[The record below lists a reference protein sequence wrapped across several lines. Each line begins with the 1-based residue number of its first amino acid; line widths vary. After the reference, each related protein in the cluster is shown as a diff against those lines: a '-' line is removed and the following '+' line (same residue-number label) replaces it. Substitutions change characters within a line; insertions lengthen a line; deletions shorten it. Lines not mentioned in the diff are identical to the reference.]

1 MKFVSIV
8 KPGIIFG
15 NIVTVC
21 GGFFLGSQGLFS
33 FPLLLETLLGMA
45 LIIACGC
52 VLNNIIDIDID
63 SLMERTKHRPLVK
76 GLMSKKTAFIYAIIL
91 GILGFLVLIFKTN
104 WLTTSIAFVG
114 LFFYVV
120 VYSLALKRKSSWGTA
135 VGGIAGAVPPV
146 VGYCAVTGSFDTG
159 AIILFLILFFWQMP
173 HFYAIG
179 IYRLSDYAAASIP
192 ILPIKKNIPYT
203 KLVMLFYT
211 LAFTIAAISPSLFG
225 YTGYAYFIVALILG
239 CTWFYYGWQGLKATD
254 NKIWARKMFLFS
266 IINIT
271 VLCMM
276 MAVKA

>member
-1 MKFVSIV
+1 VKFVSIV

-76 GLMSKKTAFIYAIIL
+76 GLMSKTTAFIYAIIL
-91 GILGFLVLIFKTN
+91 GILGFLVLIYTTN
-104 WLTTSIAFVG
+104 WLTTGIAFVG

-135 VGGIAGAVPPV
+135 VGGISGAVPPV
-146 VGYCAVTGSFDTG
+146 VGYCAVTGSFDAG

-179 IYRLSDYAAASIP
+179 IYRLSDYTAASIP

-203 KLVMLFYT
+203 KIVMLFYT

-239 CTWFYYGWQGLKATD
+239 CTWFYYGWQGLKATND
-254 NKIWARKMFLFS
+254 KIWARKMFLFS

-271 VLCMM
+271 VLCIM
-276 MAVKA
+276 MAVKI

>member
-15 NIVTVC
+15 NIITVC

-33 FPLLLETLLGMA
+33 LPLLLETLLGMA

-76 GLMSKKTAFIYAIIL
+76 GLMSKKTALIYAIIL
-91 GILGFLVLIFKTN
+91 GIVGFLVLIFKTN
-104 WLTTSIAFVG
+104 WLTTGIAFIG

-120 VYSLALKRKSSWGTA
+120 VYSIALKRKSSWGTT
-135 VGGIAGAVPPV
+135 VGGVAGAVPPV

-159 AIILFLILFFWQMP
+159 AMILFLILFFWQMP

-276 MAVKA
+276 MAVKV